1 MDVELKV
8 LRNCE
13 ICKHEDVEIVE
24 QEFLADNISG
34 PEAARRLNTTLA
46 KFKSHIE
53 RHVARDVSGVLSEN
67 APMLAK
73 QIFDKTNQ
81 LIESCDR
88 QLELIQDVTK
98 EWKDKKKPEWISALV
113 KLETVLTGNIEKLS
127 KINGELRES
136 STMKIEQL
144 NIQVNNMTQELIEGM
159 CPACKMKLAPK
170 ILKSV
175 GLENIKS
182 EPTQ

>member
-1 MDVELKV
+1 MDTELKV

-13 ICKHEDVEIVE
+13 ICKHEEVDLIER
-24 QEFLADNISG
+24 EFFAEHISG
-34 PEAARRLNTTLA
+34 AEAARRLNTTLA

-53 RHVARDVSGVLSEN
+53 RHVARDVSGVISEN

-88 QLELIQDVTK
+88 TLELIKEATQ

-113 KLETVLTGNIEKLS
+113 KLETVLSGNVEKLG

-136 STMKIEQL
+136 STMRVEQL

-159 CPACKMKLAPK
+159 CPACKTKLAPK